1 MKKMGGK
8 RFNGNRKVKHDG
20 DTNSRASDESH
31 TFKAPPIGEELNDPE
46 DSDSGSSCSE
56 EEGKKPSRRRRSSS
70 EEDNADNAL
79 SDEERDAEA
88 GVERPEMDDEDVG
101 CPDQVTFELEDLPV
115 GGTVDVK
122 GKHHGRRPAG
132 GSSEVRHEREE
143 DARELARHSLG
154 LLKGALSRAIGGSP
168 WRSDSK
174 RQQTWGQGRVQR
186 ERAHEALVLPVRRT
200 SIRQRDRR
208 VGDCAKGHDAPTRL
222 WTRHEP
228 RQVQALEPA
237 PL

>member
-1 MKKMGGK
+1 MYILREKTKWVHGTVMKKMGGK

-115 GGTVDVK
+115 RGTVDVK

-132 GSSEVRHEREE
+132 DRPKSGTSVKKMHVN
-143 DARELARHSLG
+143 
-154 LLKGALSRAIGGSP
+154 SRAT
-168 WRSDSK
+168 RSDF
-174 RQQTWGQGRVQR
+174 
-186 ERAHEALVLPVRRT
+186 
-200 SIRQRDRR
+200 
-208 VGDCAKGHDAPTRL
+208 
-222 WTRHEP
+222 
-228 RQVQALEPA
+228 
-237 PL
+237 